1 MLIQVA
7 AAKGFLNHPILSLI
21 TELPLIQGTI
31 LPSSREEQPPSTHT
45 WYPVPSSLIRKSTQN
60 DFPIY

>member
-1 MLIQVA
+1 MLVHVA
-7 AAKGFLNHPILSLI
+7 AAKGFLNHPVLSYI
-21 TELPLIQGTI
+21 TELPLIQSTI
-31 LPSSREEQPPSTHT
+31 LPSFGEEQPPSMHT